1 MDTTSNNKQKG
12 VINGISGNSAD
23 KEYRRV
29 FDGESK
35 NQAPPP
41 IHMAK

>member
-1 MDTTSNNKQKG
+1 MVFLVT
-12 VINGISGNSAD
+12 AD